1 MTVKT
6 NRIIAMLLMVLLLT
20 ALCACGKT
28 GGSGKEGAATLDY
41 SGLYDYAKRLEAE
54 GNDDAAAAVYEIII
68 RNGGADFL
76 TKAHEDNKL
85 IKLNDEIEEVEDIF
99 GRKGGDGK

>member
-1 MTVKT
+1 MTVKV
-6 NRIIAMLLMVLLLT
+6 NRIIALLLMVLLLT

-68 RNGGADFL
+68 RNGGSDFL
-76 TKAHEDNKL
+76 ADMHEDNPLVKL
-85 IKLNDEIEEVEDIF
+85 DDEINEVEEIF